1 MKKKEI
7 GFQLCKQ
14 DGKIKLVSSEKV
26 AEIDEIICPE
36 MVFRGKASAL
46 DFVDNNRH
54 YFASVMGK
62 DFSIEERE
70 YKVKDG
76 YSKRFYR

>member
-1 MKKKEI
+1 MKKKEL
-7 GFQLCKQ
+7 GFQFCKQ
-14 DGKIKLVSSEKV
+14 DNEIKLVSSDRITE
-26 AEIDEIICPE
+26 ADEVICPE

-46 DFVDNNRH
+46 DFIDSNRH

-70 YKVKDG
+70 YKVEDG